1 VAARYRRFIAQILT
15 DCPRV
20 SGHFLSHAIGVVGFS
35 NPGGPPILIKESVN
49 LVMTDQDFIFCA
61 LRQVGVIIAEHL
73 ESGSRHT
80 DEVVTQLIAVLDTE
94 ELASAMNRVERWS
107 GLRVVKEIKGA
118 D

>member
-1 VAARYRRFIAQILT
+1 
-15 DCPRV
+15 
-20 SGHFLSHAIGVVGFS
+20 
-35 NPGGPPILIKESVN
+35 
-49 LVMTDQDFIFCA
+49 MTDQDFIFCA

-73 ESGSRHT
+73 ESGSRDT
-80 DEVVTQLIAVLDTE
+80 DEVVTQLIAVLDAE